1 MLIGLKSE
9 IIQFYI
15 IKQGDTCLLGL
26 PDIVKLGLKID
37 FGLLHEGRRDSND
50 INSIMQISGEDDLK
64 IFGIGTAGKAS
75 IDLDREH
82 QK

>member
-37 FGLLHEGRRDSND
+37 FGLLHEGRKDSKD

-64 IFGIGTAGKAS
+64 ILSQPNHNLNLTQLQLELG
-75 IDLDREH
+75 
-82 QK
+82 